1 MEKTIYG
8 KGKISPTLAVIPLAA
23 LILFVLIVIM
33 AKGASSVVDY
43 APLTLL
49 GASVVAVIVAAFS
62 RSLRWKA
69 LRLGQL
75 RSARQVLSSIPL
87 LASIGF
93 ISTTWMLS
101 GIVPGLIHFGIS
113 VINADFFLPI
123 VCAVCAVIS
132 VLLGSSWTTIATI
145 GVAFMSIG
153 TVFGYDMAWTAG
165 AIISGAYFGDKVSP
179 LSDTTVLASASCGV
193 DIMIHIRNLMSTTM
207 PAMLVATAIYTVAGL
222 SFDTHT
228 VEVHA
233 ADVMNAIEST
243 FNLSPWLAAIP
254 VITVALCVLRVPS
267 LYVLMISGT
276 LGIVAMFIF
285 QPVVVGQL
293 LSDQGIAAAVVK
305 LVAVGFDPAT
315 SSAMLNELVATSGVA
330 GMIPTIVL
338 VLSAMVFG
346 GTLIGTGILSV
357 ITHMIT
363 SRIRRRSSI
372 VAATAATGLTLNA
385 MTADQYLSIIIGSN
399 VYRNAYRRSGFE
411 PKLLSRTLED
421 SVSVTSVLIP
431 WNACGITQST
441 VLGVATLAYMP
452 FCFFNYLSPLFT
464 VLVSLLPQRSPRR
477 RTAVIPA

>member
-1 MEKTIYG
+1 MVE
-8 KGKISPTLAVIPLAA
+8 
-23 LILFVLIVIM
+23 
-33 AKGASSVVDY
+33 Y
-43 APLTLL
+43 APLTLI
-49 GASVVAVIVAAFS
+49 GASFVAVIVAAYA
-62 RSLRWKA
+62 RALRWKA
-69 LRLGQL
+69 LRIGQL
-75 RSARQVLSSIPL
+75 RSAGQVLSSIPL

-113 VINADFFLPI
+113 VINADYFLPI
-123 VCAVCAVIS
+123 VCGVCAVVS

-193 DIMIHIRNLMSTTM
+193 DIMTHIRNLMTTTM
-207 PAMLVATAIYTVAGL
+207 PAIIVATVIYTFAGL
-222 SFDTHT
+222 SFDTHPA
-228 VEVHA
+228 EVHA

-243 FNLSPWLAAIP
+243 FNLTPWLAVIP
-254 VITVALCVLRVPS
+254 VITIILCVIRVPS
-267 LYVLMISGT
+267 LYVLLISGS
-276 LGIVAMFIF
+276 LGVVAMFVF
-285 QPVVVGQL
+285 QPLIVGQL
-293 LSDQGIAAAVVK
+293 LSDNNAVVGIVK
-305 LVAVGFDPAT
+305 MVAVGFNPLT
-315 SSAMLNELVATSGVA
+315 SSDMLNELVATSGVA
-330 GMIPTIVL
+330 GMIPTIIL

-357 ITHMIT
+357 ITHLIT

-372 VAATAATGLTLNA
+372 VSATAATGLALNA

-441 VLGVATLAYMP
+441 VLGVATLAYLP

-464 VLVSLLPQRSPRR
+464 IVVSWLPHRS
-477 RTAVIPA
+477 AQSSSAALPA